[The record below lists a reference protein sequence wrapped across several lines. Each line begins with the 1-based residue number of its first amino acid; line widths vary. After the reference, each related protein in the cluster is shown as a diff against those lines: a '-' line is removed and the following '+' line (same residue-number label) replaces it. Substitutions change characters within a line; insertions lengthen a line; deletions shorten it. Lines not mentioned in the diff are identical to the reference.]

1 MVTGFVFP
9 PCWSRVPSCQ
19 SRANLTIGV
28 LYLIQVV
35 NSLLFIVLPV
45 ASEKWVPSISGVL
58 AELLEL
64 IMQNASDADILC
76 SRNGRADGLR
86 EMISHDEWYQLLG

>member
-1 MVTGFVFP
+1 MAWLLVGAESLTDFRGDRLRLST

-45 ASEKWVPSISGVL
+45 ASEKWVPSISGV
-58 AELLEL
+58 
-64 IMQNASDADILC
+64 
-76 SRNGRADGLR
+76 RNVEQSFDPFDVRAVT
-86 EMISHDEWYQLLG
+86 